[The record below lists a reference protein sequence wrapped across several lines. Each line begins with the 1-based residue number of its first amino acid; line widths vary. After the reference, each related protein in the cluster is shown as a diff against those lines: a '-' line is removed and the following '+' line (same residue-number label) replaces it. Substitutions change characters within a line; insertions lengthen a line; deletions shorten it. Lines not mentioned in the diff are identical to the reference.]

1 MKMSPEYTKAQAN
14 MQPGVITSD
23 GFLGD
28 DRRPIIEII
37 SDDEAE
43 MKRDGLEFD
52 ETVALMRHLMEESR
66 KGLGEPVTVDGKWIV
81 QAFEARGFL
90 ASPFEDGIF
99 RKINAQVILIHEGK
113 STEYSILYSDLSL
126 HLIDKYHFFQGKGAS
141 FRISPA
147 AIRRVLFTD

>member
-14 MQPGVITSD
+14 MQPGVIASD
-23 GFLGD
+23 GSLGD
-28 DRRPIIEII
+28 DKRPIIEII
-37 SDDEAE
+37 ADDEAE
-43 MKRDGLEFD
+43 MKRAGLEFD
-52 ETVALMRHLMEESR
+52 GIIALMRHLLNESR

-99 RKINAQVILIHEGK
+99 RKINAQVTLIHEGK
-113 STEYSILYSDLSL
+113 PTEHSIFYSELSL
-126 HLIDKYHFFQGKGAS
+126 HLIEKHHFFQGKGGS

-147 AIRRVLFTD
+147 AIKRVLFAD